1 MPPGNQAP
9 GGPLKL
15 TLINLG
21 RNDCGGSRMCQSLQ
35 PTAPRVES
43 PWERRTVVSSPET
56 SVFTFA
62 MNLGSALGGKPWF
75 ASRNLPEK
83 LVFNCFGGFAVAKLT
98 VFTLGISVASV
109 MSIAV
114 AAGNEWTEPF

>member
-1 MPPGNQAP
+1 
-9 GGPLKL
+9 
-15 TLINLG
+15 
-21 RNDCGGSRMCQSLQ
+21 
-35 PTAPRVES
+35 
-43 PWERRTVVSSPET
+43 
-56 SVFTFA
+56 
-62 MNLGSALGGKPWF
+62 MNLGSARGGQPWF

-98 VFTLGISVASV
+98 VFTLGISIASV